1 MGNDVSQKG
10 QQCHCDCND
19 GHTSGDFDDLCTDTD
34 KLMCMI
40 IQVMMCFRHETFSMD
55 DQTIT
60 FSLYMWEA
68 SLLIFITNS
77 LSNRLCPTV
86 FQ

>member
-34 KLMCMI
+34 KLMC
-40 IQVMMCFRHETFSMD
+40 D
-55 DQTIT
+55 DHT
-60 FSLYMWEA
+60 SDD
-68 SLLIFITNS
+68 
-77 LSNRLCPTV
+77 V
-86 FQ
+86 FQT